1 MLAAT
6 PRGHALK
13 RVHPSKGRLCS
24 KPADI
29 RARLTLPT
37 ERSSEGAVADGS
49 GSALSPPR
57 WVRQP
62 RGSAVLTEYEYTPRE
77 TLRSAAP
84 HPRGGARAVGL
95 TACGPIP
102 RCTRVL
108 TTQAPRPIKVTTLSR
123 ERVRSSKDPSIHRS
137 EASTIELGEREFS
150 RASPPRPTWICSGRL
165 SKDAGARGEAS
176 G

>member
-6 PRGHALK
+6 PRGHTLK

-37 ERSSEGAVADGS
+37 ERGSEGAVADGS

-108 TTQAPRPIKVTTLSR
+108 TTQAPRPIKVTTLS
-123 ERVRSSKDPSIHRS
+123 KDPSIHQALREKS
-137 EASTIELGEREFS
+137 PRVPTHAVLGSVRAGFQKTRVRERDSLAPRARERLSS
-150 RASPPRPTWICSGRL
+150 RA
-165 SKDAGARGEAS
+165 
-176 G
+176 